1 MEEITLSQKMNAIFN
16 SSMSVVFQN
25 EIRRKDGEWYTRI
38 TWTHVGL
45 PGNNVIKTCEWWGFE
60 TMDEA
65 ADDCLNYIVINS
77 L

>member
-16 SSMSVVFQN
+16 SSISVVFQN
-25 EIRRKDGEWYTRI
+25 NLRRKDGEWDTRI

-45 PGNNVIKTCEWWGFE
+45 PGNYVIKSCEWWGFE